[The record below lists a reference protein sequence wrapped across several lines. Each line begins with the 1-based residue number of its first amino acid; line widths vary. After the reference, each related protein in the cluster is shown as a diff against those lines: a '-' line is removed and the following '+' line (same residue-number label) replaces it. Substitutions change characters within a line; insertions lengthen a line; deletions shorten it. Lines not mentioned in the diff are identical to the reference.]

1 MYFLFLE
8 EEESTLVEFQI
19 FHSSSFPLHSENLWR
34 GSWIPS
40 DFRICGLEASVLVTE
55 FTSMPLIGDGSIQ
68 WMFIDWSW
76 DMSFSMKRH
85 LGDRKTLQGRGLKP
99 RFMLNCLAL
108 DDSNS
113 LPSSLFLMTKIPLL
127 LQVKV
132 ETKDISTYNRNLK
145 ISSYEVLVFPSK
157 DWK

>member
-1 MYFLFLE
+1 
-8 EEESTLVEFQI
+8 
-19 FHSSSFPLHSENLWR
+19 
-34 GSWIPS
+34 
-40 DFRICGLEASVLVTE
+40 
-55 FTSMPLIGDGSIQ
+55 
-68 WMFIDWSW
+68 
-76 DMSFSMKRH
+76 MSFSMKRH

-99 RFMLNCLAL
+99 RFMFNCLAL

-157 DWK
+157 D